1 MKTVYK
7 VLLGVSAVGLV
18 GFVGYKL
25 MKKKEV
31 QPDPQKEQKEENK
44 EIRLKVNVEKRL
56 PAEPKIFE
64 PKIIDQTEPRPSP
77 IFSPGPEKTFD
88 LPILISEQTKL
99 DIQNAFSKNTF
110 IPVGDFIPTIPTVP
124 TIPTLFTQLPELP
137 VVNFPRPLPQDNAP
151 SRKPVDYYADERENR
166 FRDGVR
172 RSIYEVAEY

>member
-7 VLLGVSAVGLV
+7 VLLGVSAAGLV

-56 PAEPKIFE
+56 PAEPKI
-64 PKIIDQTEPRPSP
+64 IDQTEPRPSP
-77 IFSPGPEKTFD
+77 VFSPGPEKTFD

-137 VVNFPRPLPQDNAP
+137 VVNVPRPLPQDNAP

-172 RSIYEVAEY
+172 RSMYEEVMY

>member
-7 VLLGVSAVGLV
+7 VLLGVSAAGLV

-25 MKKKEV
+25 MKKKEA

-56 PAEPKIFE
+56 PAEPKIIK

-77 IFSPGPEKTFD
+77 IFSPGPEKIFD
-88 LPILISEQTKL
+88 L
-99 DIQNAFSKNTF
+99 
-110 IPVGDFIPTIPTVP
+110 PTIPTIP

-137 VVNFPRPLPQDNAP
+137 VVNFPMPLPQDNAP
-151 SRKPVDYYADERENR
+151 SRKPLDYYADERENR
-166 FRDGVR
+166 FRDDVR
-172 RSIYEVAEY
+172 RSLYEVAVY